1 MRRLLVVSHETVNLG
16 PQGKHRGFNSLHSH
30 FIGTAEHWRVPLAVN
45 QSLKSCGGSIPSRTT
60 RKSKHGYARFACD
73 RGYGLGHV

>member
-30 FIGTAEHWRVPLAVN
+30 FKVRLKKNLEFLCPNCHATTAGW
-45 QSLKSCGGSIPSRTT
+45 SGKKISGCGGTVD
-60 RKSKHGYARFACD
+60 AAA
-73 RGYGLGHV
+73 